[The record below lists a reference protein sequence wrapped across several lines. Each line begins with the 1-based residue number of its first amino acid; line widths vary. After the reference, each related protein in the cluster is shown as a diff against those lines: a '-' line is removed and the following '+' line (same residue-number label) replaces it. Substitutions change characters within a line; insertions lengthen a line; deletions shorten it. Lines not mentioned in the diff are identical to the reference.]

1 MISDKIVSILVCCRN
16 EENYISQCLESL
28 INQKNIPGDFDILVI
43 DGESEDNTRKIIFE
57 LIKKN
62 NRIVFFENKAKF
74 KPRAINIG
82 FEKSTGKYIAICD
95 AHTVYAEDYISTLI
109 ELINEHPEADGVG
122 GPIISQGNNSF
133 GKATAIAMSS
143 KIGVGNPKHR
153 FPDYEG
159 YAEMACF
166 PLFNREVLTKV
177 GLYDERFIINHDD
190 EYCFRIRKMG
200 GKIYLSPRAKSFYY
214 VRNKISKLFYQYYT
228 YGFWQIAF
236 LKKHKEP
243 ISLRQLVPITFFSGV
258 GILAITGIMM
268 HNFWVSIFLP
278 GIYILSLAIFAVP
291 VIIKKGFIVGSLFP
305 LSVFILHLSYALGFL
320 NGILYFNLIKRNY
333 I

>member
-1 MISDKIVSILVCCRN
+1 MSDKIVSIIVCCRN
-16 EENYISQCLESL
+16 EEKYISQCLESL
-28 INQKNIPGDFDILVI
+28 SNQKNIPGEYEILVI
-43 DGESEDNTRKIIFE
+43 DGESEDKTREKIFGLMEENDKIIFY
-57 LIKKN
+57 
-62 NRIVFFENKAKF
+62 ENKTRF

-82 FEKSTGKYIAICD
+82 FEKSCGKYIAICD

-109 ELINEHPEADGVG
+109 DLINEHSEADCVG
-122 GPIISQGNNSF
+122 GPIISLGNNNF

-143 KIGVGNPKHR
+143 RIGVGNPKHR
-153 FPDYEG
+153 FPEYEG

-177 GLYDERFIINHDD
+177 GVYDERFIINHDD
-190 EYCFRIRKMG
+190 EYCFRIRKSG

-214 VRNKISKLFYQYYT
+214 VRNKISGLFYQYYT

-243 ISLRQLVPITFFSGV
+243 IALRQLVPITFFIVV
-258 GILAITGIMM
+258 GILAISGVTM
-268 HNFWVSIFLP
+268 HNLWVSIFLP
-278 GIYILSLAIFAVP
+278 VLYIITLTLFALP
-291 VIIKKGFIVGSLFP
+291 IIVKKGFIIGTIFP
-305 LSVFILHLSYALGFL
+305 FSVFILHLSYALGFF
-320 NGILYFNLIKRNY
+320 NGIFYFNLIKRTY